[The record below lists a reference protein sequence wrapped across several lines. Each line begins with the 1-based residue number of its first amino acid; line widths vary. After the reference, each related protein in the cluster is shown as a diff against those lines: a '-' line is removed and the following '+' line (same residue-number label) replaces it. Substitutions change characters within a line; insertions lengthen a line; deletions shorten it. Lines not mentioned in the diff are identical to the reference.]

1 VRCISLWG
9 DSESRAF
16 LWDNGRM
23 IDLSSLPEVKAAGW
37 SELTNAMGI
46 NDHGQIVGYGL
57 RAGEL
62 RNFLLTPEPPLA
74 SGR

>member
-1 VRCISLWG
+1 
-9 DSESRAF
+9 
-16 LWDNGRM
+16 M